1 MHVHSEC
8 TNKSGKAGISMPEI
22 HNGMSALQLSDV
34 KWRKSRYSG
43 AVGNCV
49 EVATLIDGEIAVRN
63 SRYPDGPALI
73 YTRDEMAAF
82 LSSAK
87 DGEFDDMIV

>member
-22 HNGMSALQLSDV
+22 HNGMSALQLSDA

-49 EVATLIDGEIAVRN
+49 EVATLVDGEIAMRN
-63 SRYPDGPALI
+63 SRHPDGPALI